1 MSRLRTPTPPPR
13 PVCCLGYK
21 SQCLVLAVMCHTN
34 KIFMMH
40 QDNSP
45 SGFLFCCAGTSRCQ
59 AGYSY
64 GVLQQTF
71 TRCYGLHYRCLF
83 RHPVQLTRYIL
94 FWPVSGQA
102 RPPCIFG
109 SVFTMAH
116 WALVRPQHTEWT
128 WDWASYRTR
137 TRGGD
142 QWSSGGQNI
151 TTNSGQCG
159 EIIMIRF
166 ICALSSVLW
175 APCPISPH
183 YEGHYHAAPAT
194 ICSLSDWN
202 YLYKV
207 RLATE
212 NNNLEVD

>member
-1 MSRLRTPTPPPR
+1 MLRSALQMFVPSSCTTDTLYSILASVGPP
-13 PVCCLGYK
+13 
-21 SQCLVLAVMCHTN
+21 
-34 KIFMMH
+34 
-40 QDNSP
+40 
-45 SGFLFCCAGTSRCQ
+45 
-59 AGYSY
+59 
-64 GVLQQTF
+64 
-71 TRCYGLHYRCLF
+71 
-83 RHPVQLTRYIL
+83 
-94 FWPVSGQA
+94 

-116 WALVRPQHTEWT
+116 WAVVRPRHTEWT
-128 WDWASYRTR
+128 RVCASYRTR

-183 YEGHYHAAPAT
+183 YEGHYHAAPPPFVACQIEIIFIKCVSLPRTT
-194 ICSLSDWN
+194 ISMWILWIGCVLDVN
-202 YLYKV
+202 MVMCV
-207 RLATE
+207 RLLIVMAAA
-212 NNNLEVD
+212 LYDHDHS

>member
-1 MSRLRTPTPPPR
+1 MFVPSSCTTDTLYSILASVGPP
-13 PVCCLGYK
+13 
-21 SQCLVLAVMCHTN
+21 
-34 KIFMMH
+34 
-40 QDNSP
+40 
-45 SGFLFCCAGTSRCQ
+45 
-59 AGYSY
+59 
-64 GVLQQTF
+64 
-71 TRCYGLHYRCLF
+71 
-83 RHPVQLTRYIL
+83 
-94 FWPVSGQA
+94 

-116 WALVRPQHTEWT
+116 WAVVRPQHTEWT
-128 WDWASYRTR
+128 RDWASYRTR

-212 NNNLEVD
+212 NNNLDVDIVDRMRVGCEYGNVCGCWLWWWLHCTIMIIARQGCARMTFSW

>member
-13 PVCCLGYK
+13 PVFCLGYK

-83 RHPVQLTRYIL
+83 RHPVQPTRYIL
-94 FWPVSGQA
+94 FWPVSGH
-102 RPPCIFG
+102 PGHP
-109 SVFTMAH
+109 V
-116 WALVRPQHTEWT
+116 
-128 WDWASYRTR
+128 Y
-137 TRGGD
+137 
-142 QWSSGGQNI
+142 
-151 TTNSGQCG
+151 SGQFLPWRTG
-159 EIIMIRF
+159 PWSGPSIQSGLGTGLLTAPEHEEEISGPLVAR
-166 ICALSSVLW
+166 
-175 APCPISPH
+175 
-183 YEGHYHAAPAT
+183 T
-194 ICSLSDWN
+194 
-202 YLYKV
+202 
-207 RLATE
+207 
-212 NNNLEVD
+212 